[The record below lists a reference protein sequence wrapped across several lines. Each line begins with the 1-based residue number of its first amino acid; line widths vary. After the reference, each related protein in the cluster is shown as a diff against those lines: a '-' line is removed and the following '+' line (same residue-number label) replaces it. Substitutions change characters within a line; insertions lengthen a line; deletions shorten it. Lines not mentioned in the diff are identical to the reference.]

1 MAGKVSGAG
10 PGQRQLNGI
19 QTTGRDYRALSTPD
33 YGMTQDDDVAVPM
46 RDGISLLADVIRP
59 DGPGKF
65 PVLIA
70 GTSSI
75 NRVAATSRLLLPL
88 AAGKL

>member
-1 MAGKVSGAG
+1 MNLVSPIDEIRGIMAGKASGVD

-46 RDGISLLADVIRP
+46 RDGVSLLADVIRP
-59 DGPGKF
+59 DAPGRRRRASH
-65 PVLIA
+65 PR
-70 GTSSI
+70 
-75 NRVAATSRLLLPL
+75 RVV
-88 AAGKL
+88 G